1 MPVVDIAPG
10 LSFMMIDLDG
20 FKPINDTYGHHA
32 GDLALKQ
39 VRDILQTCCRK
50 SDTIVRWGGDE
61 FFIIGRHASRLGAEK
76 CAERIRVELA
86 AHSYQVGG
94 GHVARLSASIGVTMF
109 PFAPKKPRLL
119 SWEQVATIADQAAYL
134 AKDNGRNAWVG
145 LYGTRRISSDDLYER
160 LNTDMEGLVNQGM
173 VEVTTSIES
182 PLVISNRTQQ
192 KNA

>member
-1 MPVVDIAPG
+1 
-10 LSFMMIDLDG
+10 
-20 FKPINDTYGHHA
+20 N
-32 GDLALKQ
+32 
-39 VRDILQTCCRK
+39 
-50 SDTIVRWGGDE
+50 
-61 FFIIGRHASRLGAEK
+61 RLGAEK
-76 CAERIRVELA
+76 SAERIRVELA
-86 AHSYQVGG
+86 AHKYQVGG

-119 SWEQVATIADQAAYL
+119 SWEQVATVADQAAYL

-173 VEVTTSIES
+173 VEFTTSLES